1 MRFFVNFLYFFRE
14 IRAAGFPPAEF
25 DARMAKDSTT
35 CCRRRS
41 DVVAKKPSTLPTKK
55 RSASPIKGPPP
66 KKPQERVFRA
76 STLLGGGTSA
86 PSLATKTQPPRAASS
101 ASLVCAPDI
110 LNMFSD
116 DGPEISP
123 AITPPTPR
131 ITISAQPSPSSV
143 PPLAIR
149 QYVRT
154 PGNPRTQIRPT
165 YAQPQTNV
173 PMVQITQGSRPV
185 SYQRQPQGTS
195 GGPVYHTINGF
206 RIDLNTASQQETF
219 RLPNGKL
226 IQVKKQ
232 APNQQQTVNMVN
244 QRTMQR
250 NLVPVAGSGTQF
262 MVRYPQQQ
270 QQARIL
276 NGATPQLQVQP
287 GFAAAGAP
295 QMQQIPQIRPTA
307 AAGLPLKPPPCLLQK
322 PSHPPTPLGI
332 ARNAFEFK
340 VYNSLE
346 VCHQIIGKINTLSNY
361 PSYKTVNHVS
371 ELKDL
376 YTHLSYLLTYAI
388 SRFQSVKD
396 KCAEESKA
404 LGLDEEKEK
413 SKDKADDELEVIENQ
428 APVIDLDSDDENEN
442 QVPNLQLTNVRSIQP
457 LKEPEPLI
465 EISSSSS
472 SNTASVSDAASSQ
485 DSIRRII
492 EELNDPKLKQ
502 IPRVEILKAE
512 TLIPSVKQLLKR
524 ERRDSVVEEI
534 PPPQDE
540 NVQEDSDYDPIA
552 SLLEVTPDISCMMT
566 DDGSEQPEEEESDKE
581 SVIDLI
587 DSPVTVIE
595 PEKTSDKEPVE
606 AQNSNEITS
615 TSSAVED
622 KNTDVDL
629 VSIDL
634 DKTEEEI
641 PESSQMSNKSVEEIP
656 EYDPLLSQGNEKE
669 SESDGKNEESSE
681 KNDKEDEEESKEK
694 GEKESQEKEKEENQE
709 ENREEE
715 IQEKSKELEIIEEI
729 VNNTVSSEQE
739 SAEKGKKII
748 IFRQL
753 TDRKVLELVDS

>member
-1 MRFFVNFLYFFRE
+1 
-14 IRAAGFPPAEF
+14 
-25 DARMAKDSTT
+25 MAKDSTT

-55 RSASPIKGPPP
+55 RCASPIKGPPP

-123 AITPPTPR
+123 AIAPPTPR

-606 AQNSNEITS
+606 AQKSNEITS

-669 SESDGKNEESSE
+669 FESDGKNEESSE